1 MEGSGGDLIYRYYP
15 VIRLE
20 ELRKTTKNLSHDSR
34 SPGRDLNLGPPEY
47 DTYTIDKLYCIKTPE
62 R

>member
-20 ELRKTTKNLSHDSR
+20 ELRKTMKNLSHDSR
-34 SPGRDLNLGPPEY
+34 SPGRDLTN
-47 DTYTIDKLYCIKTPE
+47 TIHIQQISYTV
-62 R
+62 